1 MTVRFEGSGPIVLE
15 GTCPI
20 DDAERLLRLLTTIR
34 SPTLDWRSCDWAHTA
49 VIQILIAS
57 GVPLLGPPRGA
68 LLRDVIEPLIIRA
81 AHPI

>member
-1 MTVRFEGSGPIVLE
+1 MTVRVEGGGSIVLE

-20 DDAERLLRLLTTIR
+20 EDAEPLLHFLTTVPG
-34 SPTLDWRSCDWAHTA
+34 PTVDWRSCDWAHTA
-49 VIQILIAS
+49 IIQILLAS
-57 GVPLLGPPRGA
+57 RVPLQGPPRGA